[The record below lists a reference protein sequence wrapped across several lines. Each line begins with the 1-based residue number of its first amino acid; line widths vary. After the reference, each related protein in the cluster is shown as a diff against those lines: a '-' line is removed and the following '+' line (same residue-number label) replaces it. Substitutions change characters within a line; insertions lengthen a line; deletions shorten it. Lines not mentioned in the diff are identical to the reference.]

1 MEKENLLYEDEYFY
15 ITNCKEFPN
24 VPGLVT
30 IITKVNPWYN
40 SNELIKR
47 LALIEKT
54 IREELMKYGFELVGI
69 YREEYDED
77 KLRILIIPYNIKV
90 LEQNDISPD
99 LYQPYIRRYLESFNN
114 NKYLSNDL
122 SKKILKK
129 VKLGVDFDVN

>member
-24 VPGLVT
+24 VPGMVT
-30 IITKVNPWYN
+30 IITKFNPWYN

-69 YREEYDED
+69 YREEYDEN
-77 KLRILIIPYNIKV
+77 KLRILIIPYNIKI

-99 LYQPYIRRYLESFNN
+99 LYQPHIGRYLESFNN